1 MEYITLADIL
11 DNTAK
16 RVCFTAGKGME
27 RRRKT
32 KGKGQA
38 KGKAFANRDG
48 VSNKH
53 GVQPVFPLVILLRKV
68 SAYVQTVQPCKNETV
83 NVSKHSSESSLTLSF

>member
-27 RRRKT
+27 SRGKT

-48 VSNKH
+48 VINKH
-53 GVQPVFPLVILLRKV
+53 GVQPVFPLVITKSQRV
-68 SAYVQTVQPCKNETV
+68 CTDSSALQK
-83 NVSKHSSESSLTLSF
+83 